1 MKNPFDFMKQLFS
14 NKKETVSESF
24 DADETFIDISDDAFI
39 DVENV
44 KIAASGK
51 PPVSMKN

>member
-14 NKKETVSESF
+14 NNKEVTSGSSDMNEMSV
-24 DADETFIDISDDAFI
+24 DISDDAFI

-44 KIAASGK
+44 QISAWSSSS
-51 PPVSMKN
+51 SMAK

>member
-44 KIAASGK
+44 RIAGAS